1 MIIGFKHKGLKTY
14 FETGKTKGLRSDL
27 IGRINTIL
35 SDMEAGQDLDALSRP
50 SLRLHELTG
59 DRKGTWSVSVNAQ
72 WRMTFTHDNGEFD
85 NIDLEDYH

>member
-1 MIIGFKHKGLKTY
+1 MIIGFKHKGLKAY

-72 WRMTFTHDNGEFD
+72 WRMTFTHKNGEFD